1 MPSDWARA
9 LAAATPTRSPVKS
22 PGPTSTA
29 TAPRSPGTRPT
40 WRSRCSSAGVRVS
53 TWRRRPV
60 SANSASTPA
69 GVRTATPTVSVAVS
83 MATSAGT
90 RSPGPGPVLRAGPP
104 RRAHAA
110 SRPSAASTSAARRSQ
125 FPRPAIESSRR
136 GRRARRVGG
145 DEGDLECALAEG
157 GDGEVPPLDEGDGVL
172 FHQLGQGEI
181 GDLGHRAGAVDVGV
195 DELGDRQR
203 RARSGSDAPA
213 RRSGWSPGPA
223 TPSAAAKPWAKTVLP
238 APRSPT
244 RSTTSPARHRPARR
258 PASSGSPRA
267 TPWRAAGASSRARR
281 RHEPLGP
288 HEVGPHLGHGFAPGP
303 QHIGRVVR
311 RHEGGTAPLEDL
323 AAQLADAPRAL
334 EEELGGEV
342 PQGDDDGS
350 GRSARSAPRDR
361 GDTPRSR
368 RAPDRGSAAGGT

>member
-29 TAPRSPGTRPT
+29 TAPRSPGTRAT

-83 MATSAGT
+83 MATTAGT
-90 RSPGPGPVLRAGPP
+90 RSPGPGPRRPPPTRPSALTPRSVRARPPP
-104 RRAHAA
+104 RRPGA
-110 SRPSAASTSAARRSQ
+110 PSSPVRRSRLA
-125 FPRPAIESSRR
+125 PR
-136 GRRARRVGG
+136 RRARRVGG
-145 DEGDLECALAEG
+145 DEGDLECALAED
-157 GDGEVPPLDEGDGVL
+157 GDGEVAPLDEGDGIL

-181 GDLGHRAGAVDVGV
+181 GDFGHRGSAVDVGV
-195 DELGDRQR
+195 DELGDGSVGPAAVMTHQRER
-203 RARSGSDAPA
+203 RAGHRACHTERGRKALGEDGLAGA
-213 RRSGWSPGPA
+213 EVAHEEHDVAGPA
-223 TPSAAAKPWAKTVLP
+223 QAGDAAGQLP
-238 APRSPT
+238 GLR
-244 RSTTSPARHRPARR
+244 
-258 PASSGSPRA
+258 GRA
-267 TPWRAAGASSRARR
+267 PWRAAGASSRARR

-288 HEVGPHLGHGFAPGP
+288 HEVRPHLGHGLAPGP

-311 RHEGGTAPLEDL
+311 GHEGGTASLEDL

-334 EEELGGEV
+334 EQELGGEV
-342 PQGDDDGS
+342 P
-350 GRSARSAPRDR
+350 
-361 GDTPRSR
+361 
-368 RAPDRGSAAGGT
+368 RA